1 MDNKLVTKVVIALA
15 IAGFILYKAGVFNKN
30 GPVGGDDMRATA
42 AVSLAAGTFNG
53 DAPSPDPGPNP
64 SPDEKPFQ
72 KDCDVCKGTGYVK
85 HGDGHVTKCPNCKPN
100 PSEPFDVQA
109 EVDAKVQ
116 AIASELKQKLDARE
130 AEVKAQLEEAAKKLE
145 EATKPAPEPVKETPK
160 VNAFA
165 SEVDKANELMLQA
178 SEEFL
183 AGHFAESGELVKKAR
198 SLPDLSDDINRRIAK
213 ASKLLKEKGVNV
225 EPVYVVPKKEYD
237 AQIAKLNALRK
248 DNEALKKWGME
259 WQAHSKAQQQSYP
272 AAWKNSYGQS
282 YEGGGC
288 SSGSCGS
295 GGGRMMSGGGG
306 GCSGGSCGGGGCS
319 GGSCGGG
326 RGFF

>member
-53 DAPSPDPGPNP
+53 DTPSPDPGPNP

-109 EVDAKVQ
+109 EVDKKVKE
-116 AIASELKQKLDARE
+116 ASDKIREQIEARS
-130 AEVKAQLEEAAKKLE
+130 AEIVKKFEEEQNRLA

-237 AQIAKLNALRK
+237 AKMAKIEALRK
-248 DNEALKKWGME
+248 DNEALKKWGLE

-282 YEGGGC
+282 YSDGGC

-295 GGGRMMSGGGG
+295 GGCSSGSCGGGGRMMMR
-306 GCSGGSCGGGGCS
+306 GGGGCS